1 MKGIEFAMS
10 IYAVFISFALVFIT
24 ELGDKT
30 QLLMISFS
38 NKSTPFRI
46 LLGVAIGSFFSHG
59 IAILFGSSLIF
70 FDNYFIQHSLKIFT
84 YLSFIL
90 VGLYSFLP
98 KKILLSMD
106 DSKKENVIA
115 KLSNMKINYTFIVAL
130 SIIIGEI
137 GDKTFLASIGLGIQY
152 PNLKFSLIIGA
163 ILGMVVCDALAIF
176 FGKFLSKHISEES
189 MKKLSGILFIIFG
202 IIGFIFN

>member
-1 MKGIEFAMS
+1 MS
-10 IYAVFISFALVFIT
+10 LYATFIAFALVFVT

-30 QLLMISFS
+30 QLLMISFA
-38 NKSTPFRI
+38 NKAAPFKI

-59 IAILFGSSLIF
+59 IAILFGSSLNF
-70 FDNYFIQHSLKIFT
+70 FNNYIIQHTLKIFT

-98 KKILLSMD
+98 KKILLSMN
-106 DSKKENVIA
+106 DSKKENIIV
-115 KLSNMKINYTFIVAL
+115 KLFNMKINYTFIVAL

-152 PNLKFSLIIGA
+152 PSLKFSLIIGA

>member
-1 MKGIEFAMS
+1 MKSTMS
-10 IYAVFISFALVFIT
+10 IYAIFISFALVFVT

-59 IAILFGSSLIF
+59 IAILFGSSLNF
-70 FDNYFIQHSLKIFT
+70 FDIYFVQHSLKIFT

-106 DSKKENVIA
+106 DSKKENAIT

-137 GDKTFLASIGLGIQY
+137 GDKTLLASIGLGIQY

-189 MKKLSGILFIIFG
+189 MKRLSGILFIIFG

>member
-1 MKGIEFAMS
+1 M
-10 IYAVFISFALVFIT
+10 
-24 ELGDKT
+24 
-30 QLLMISFS
+30 
-38 NKSTPFRI
+38 N
-46 LLGVAIGSFFSHG
+46 
-59 IAILFGSSLIF
+59 
-70 FDNYFIQHSLKIFT
+70 
-84 YLSFIL
+84 
-90 VGLYSFLP
+90 
-98 KKILLSMD
+98 
-106 DSKKENVIA
+106 DSKKESIIS

-176 FGKFLSKHISEES
+176 FEKFLSKHISEES

>member
-1 MKGIEFAMS
+1 MS

-59 IAILFGSSLIF
+59 IAILFGSSLNF

-152 PNLKFSLIIGA
+152 PN
-163 ILGMVVCDALAIF
+163 
-176 FGKFLSKHISEES
+176 
-189 MKKLSGILFIIFG
+189 
-202 IIGFIFN
+202 